1 MKKIF
6 VIGLVA
12 TLISCGQKEN
22 QDKKESRT
30 PEALQDKTLKR
41 LTVRGNDLVDE
52 LYEELVSK
60 SPQLQKLETDIDAF
74 KPDANS
80 GDFFD
85 YESKSKA
92 YYYSAKS
99 YANTITDSITK
110 KNVLEL
116 IEKSNKR
123 YELKANDL
131 NKLDQ
136 SIDDKEKALEDS
148 HTILKIALTM
158 PLIEKYQDENL
169 PDKRPLIKMAQR
181 QDSLIQRTQAL
192 TPKY

>member
-1 MKKIF
+1 MRKLFAISL
-6 VIGLVA
+6 IA
-12 TLISCGQKEN
+12 ALISCGQKEN
-22 QDKKESRT
+22 QDKKESGT
-30 PEALQDKTLKR
+30 PAALQDKTLKR

-136 SIDDKEKALEDS
+136 SIGDKEIALRDS

-169 PDKRPLIKMAQR
+169 PDKRPLINMTQR
-181 QDSLIQRTQAL
+181 QDSLIQRTQSF
-192 TPKY
+192 TTKY